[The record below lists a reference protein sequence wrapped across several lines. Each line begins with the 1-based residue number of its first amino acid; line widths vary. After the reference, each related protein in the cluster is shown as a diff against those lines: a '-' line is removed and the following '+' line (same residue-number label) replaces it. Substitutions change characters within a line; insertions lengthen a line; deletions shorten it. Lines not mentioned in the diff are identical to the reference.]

1 MKVKLNLKNII
12 LISSGLLILLLIL
25 GISILA
31 LANKKPVAAF
41 YGISERNVEKIS
53 SVLQSTHTRKN
64 KKAAYNIV
72 VLESN
77 ISLENALKK
86 AKRPDILFIY
96 NGKNADFA
104 ESYSKKKNISF
115 SKDILEGMSS
125 SVIKSVN
132 SKNEK
137 VYKVPL
143 LIDNC
148 EVDVNRGAF
157 NKSKVKEIRVLADV
171 EKFAQ
176 KIKKDYVAPIVF
188 AGSDNYEFVNFFGA
202 LTESVSG
209 IDTLKQA
216 TNKLN
221 EFTNSKNLNYIEF
234 NKAVKEMLLVGGEF
248 FETAELLKKWYKEG
262 LIPSNV
268 YKMNS
273 RDVKS
278 FMEQNLCGVSFITL
292 SEHRT
297 VKQRTIEGYTSVYYP
312 SVSENVERTFS
323 APIIMAIPYSKN
335 KIALDSVKKLAGVE
349 YQEKLSVQTGL
360 APVQKNCSIPDRQAD
375 DVRYW
380 VAASE
385 TPYVGLAEA
394 AFTSDYTRKLFAETL
409 RMYLQ
414 Q

>member
-12 LISSGLLILLLIL
+12 LISSGLFILLLVL

-31 LANKKPVAAF
+31 LANKKPIAAF
-41 YGISERNVEKIS
+41 YGISEKNVEKIS
-53 SVLQSTHTRKN
+53 SVLQTTHTRKN
-64 KKAAYNIV
+64 KKEAYKIV

-86 AKRPDILFIY
+86 VKRPDVLFIY

-104 ESYSKKKNISF
+104 ESYSKKKNIAF
-115 SKDILEGMSS
+115 NKDILNGMSS

-143 LIDNC
+143 LIDNY
-148 EVDVNRGAF
+148 EIDINRSAF
-157 NKSKVKEIRVLADV
+157 NKSKVKEIRVLANV

-176 KIKKDYVAPIVF
+176 QLKKDYVAPIVF

-202 LTESVSG
+202 LTESISG

-234 NKAVKEMLLVGGEF
+234 NKAVQEMLLVGGEF

-278 FMEQNLCGVSFITL
+278 YMEQNLCGVSFITL

-297 VKQRTIEGYTSVYYP
+297 VKQRTIEGFTSVYYP

-323 APIIMAIPYSKN
+323 APIIMAVPYSKN
-335 KIALDSVKKLAGVE
+335 KIAIDSVKKLASVE

-385 TPYVGLAEA
+385 TPYEGLAEA